1 MAKRFRSLPFRA
13 LYAISF
19 VSFLFMALVPSV
31 ALGLPLVAITR
42 PTQGAVVSGVI
53 LIDVAFRSDSNRP
66 ITRLE
71 IYIDDSLAREVDL
84 PSPLLEGRQSFNW
97 DFSYLSNSVHKISA
111 RAVDSSGSANTASI
125 NVNVQNAATTGPDR
139 IPPVVRIYYPA
150 QGAKV
155 RGMVEI
161 KAEATDNVGVELVY
175 FYIDGRLHKMI
186 MKAPPYVDQWDTT
199 READGTHV
207 LEAVA
212 VDAAENE
219 ARSAQVTVIV
229 ENHNLTA
236 MAPAGTAGATPSP
249 LPSVPSVTAA
259 PTPQPQFT
267 PAPAPQPAAAPPV
280 SIPPVTETL
289 PLAPGAPSVAAAPS
303 WQPSPTPHG
312 AITPTVPLPQAGG
325 PWVPQIQ
332 GSPAPLPA
340 PGQPQ
345 VAAPSAERSGAATL
359 APATVAPEAPKVA
372 SVTPRTMPLG
382 PVPQAPLVTEL
393 PTGPSVPLNY
403 NAGRIAEPGTLSAPV
418 GPAAAPQ
425 ANLPRP
431 QTLALAAPQATA
443 AERVAPKTMAP
454 SLQPL
459 VTATP
464 PTTVAPAAAP
474 SVLAGPAQT
483 TVKAPATS
491 TPPSLQATTG
501 PRVSTSGLAPLT
513 ATSPQLTAASKPAAS
528 PSKSSAPGSYA
539 PTLAAVST
547 PQAATP
553 ASSAP
558 AQPVSPTGQRGL
570 APLRPVS
577 SPETVIRQQVTPSG
591 PAVATALSP
600 VNLSPIMAVA
610 PTPKAAPTGIE
621 ALKTTTPAQMPAA
634 TAPKPVASQ
643 PGLAAAPSQPSPPER
658 VALMTRPPVSPATLT
673 EAIFA
678 EYRGT
683 PIPAERM
690 LARLPDNTARPLP
703 ADGRITTPAPPVIAA
718 VPVAVAK
725 VRDIRIVFDG
735 EVLSL
740 RATPE
745 TRQGVSLAPLR
756 EIFEQADG
764 VLYWFPVE
772 KQVQAVNKTTDVK
785 LRIGDPKVTV
795 NGQTQTLEVAPY
807 IKQGRTMVPLQF
819 IADILDVSINFDN
832 RTGQILI
839 SSNQF

>member
-1 MAKRFRSLPFRA
+1 MVHMAKRFRSLPFRA

-19 VSFLFMALVPSV
+19 ISFLFMALVPSV

-249 LPSVPSVTAA
+249 LPSVPSVAA
-259 PTPQPQFT
+259 
-267 PAPAPQPAAAPPV
+267 APAPQPAAAAPSV
-280 SIPPVTETL
+280 SIPPVTDTL
-289 PLAPGAPSVAAAPS
+289 PVAPGAPSVASAPS
-303 WQPSPTPHG
+303 WQPTPTPHG
-312 AITPTVPLPQAGG
+312 ATTPTVPLPQAGG

-332 GSPAPLPA
+332 GTPAPLPA

-345 VAAPSAERSGAATL
+345 VAAPSAARSGPASL
-359 APATVAPEAPKVA
+359 APATVAPEAPKVS
-372 SVTPRTMPLG
+372 SVTPRALPLG

-425 ANLPRP
+425 ANLTRP
-431 QTLALAAPQATA
+431 QTLALAAPQAA
-443 AERVAPKTMAP
+443 ASERLAPKTMAP

-474 SVLAGPAQT
+474 SAPAGPTQT
-483 TVKAPATS
+483 AVKAPATS
-491 TPPSLQATTG
+491 TPPSLQVSTG

-539 PTLAAVST
+539 PTLVAANT
-547 PQAATP
+547 PRGATP
-553 ASSAP
+553 ATGATS
-558 AQPVSPTGQRGL
+558 QPVSRTGQPGL
-570 APLRPVS
+570 TPLRPVS

-600 VNLSPIMAVA
+600 VDLSPIMAVA
-610 PTPKAAPTGIE
+610 PTPKAAPTGVE
-621 ALKTTTPAQMPAA
+621 ALKTTTPAQVPTA
-634 TAPKPVASQ
+634 TTPTPTAKPVASQ

-658 VALMTRPPVSPATLT
+658 VALMSRPPLSPATLT

-703 ADGRITTPAPPVIAA
+703 ADGRITTPAAPVIAA

-785 LRIGDPKVTV
+785 LRIGDRKVTV